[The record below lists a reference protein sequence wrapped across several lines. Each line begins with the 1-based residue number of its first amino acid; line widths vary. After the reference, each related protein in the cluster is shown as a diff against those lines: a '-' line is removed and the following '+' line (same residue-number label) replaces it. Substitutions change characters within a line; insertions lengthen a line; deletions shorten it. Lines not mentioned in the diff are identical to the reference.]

1 MAELKGNKMVE
12 AEVLMDKQ
20 IGKPCVERSEGS
32 EKEND
37 PIRDIIYGAP
47 SLLPALYLQR
57 SY

>member
-32 EKEND
+32 EKEKD
-37 PIRDIIYGAP
+37 PTRDIIYGAP
-47 SLLPALYLQR
+47 SPLPALYLQR